1 MTSHCWCFF
10 LCPKERNRQGN
21 VCVPKNDK
29 EMKNR
34 IRRRRAACGKRKPLL
49 KNEQRGIF
57 LILSNNV
64 VSQNQA
70 TFLPIV
76 KVSNSGINTG
86 K

>member
-1 MTSHCWCFF
+1 MYVS
-10 LCPKERNRQGN
+10 R
-21 VCVPKNDK
+21 KNDK

-34 IRRRRAACGKRKPLL
+34 IRRWAACGKRKPLL
-49 KNEQRGIF
+49 KMSRGF
-57 LILSNNV
+57 LLILSNNI

>member
-1 MTSHCWCFF
+1 MTF
-10 LCPKERNRQGN
+10 LIAGAFSLPTGKESARK
-21 VCVPKNDK
+21 CMCSENDK

-49 KNEQRGIF
+49 NMSRGDL
-57 LILSNNV
+57 LILSNNI

-70 TFLPIV
+70 TFLSIV

>member
-1 MTSHCWCFF
+1 MCS
-10 LCPKERNRQGN
+10 E
-21 VCVPKNDK
+21 NDK

-34 IRRRRAACGKRKPLL
+34 IRKRWAACGKRKPLL
-49 KNEQRGIF
+49 KMSRGNL

>member
-1 MTSHCWCFF
+1 MYVS
-10 LCPKERNRQGN
+10 R
-21 VCVPKNDK
+21 KNDK

-49 KNEQRGIF
+49 KMSRGDL
-57 LILSNNV
+57 LILSNNI